1 MFEPD
6 LLTWLR
12 GPGLQIASAM
22 FVLGLTFR
30 IIQNFAMGRV
40 VDLAEPRGKTFGPG
54 VAVIWRRSFFHAG
67 MSYRGYFTLI
77 AGYTFHIGFLVT
89 LFFLSQHIVMFRSIL
104 GFGWPALPPAI
115 IDIFTLLGVAALVA
129 ILIHRFVDPVVRQLS
144 DYQDYLV
151 WLLTILPLITGFLMM
166 HPIGMVYKTAFTLH
180 LLSVQLL
187 LVAIP
192 FTKLSHMLSIFVSRW
207 YNGALA
213 GFKGIK
219 S

>member
-12 GPGLQIASAM
+12 GPGLQIASAV

-30 IIQNFAMGRV
+30 IIQNIAMGRA
-40 VDLAEPRGKTFGPG
+40 VDLAQPRGHTFGPG
-54 VAVIWRRSFFHAG
+54 MAVIWRRSFFHSG

-89 LFFLSQHIVMFRSIL
+89 LFFLSQHIVMFRSIV

-115 IDIFTLLGVAALVA
+115 IDIFALVGVAALIAV
-129 ILIHRFVDPVVRQLS
+129 LIHRVIDPVVRQLS

-151 WLLTILPLITGFLMM
+151 WLLTILPLVTGFLVM
-166 HPIGMVYKTAFTLH
+166 HPMGFAYKTAFALH

-187 LVAIP
+187 LIAIP